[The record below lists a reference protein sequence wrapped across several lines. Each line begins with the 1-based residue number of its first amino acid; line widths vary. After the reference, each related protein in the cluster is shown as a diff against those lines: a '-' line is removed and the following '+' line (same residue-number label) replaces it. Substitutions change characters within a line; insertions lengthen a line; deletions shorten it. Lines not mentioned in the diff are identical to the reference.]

1 MFQYDEPVFMFKYIF
16 FYSFDKLSSFQIK
29 QIEWDDNEGVCNEK
43 HALYLN
49 HFGNLFRNKMEE
61 LINLNNSSS
70 VKYNPII
77 EEILIHSRFAKKLVD
92 RFVERNDILKLVISF
107 AIY

>member
-1 MFQYDEPVFMFKYIF
+1 
-16 FYSFDKLSSFQIK
+16 
-29 QIEWDDNEGVCNEK
+29 
-43 HALYLN
+43 
-49 HFGNLFRNKMEE
+49 MEE
-61 LINLNNSSS
+61 LINLNNSSL

-107 AIY
+107 SIY